1 MRKLLLL
8 LTTASATKGTWQH
21 TSAFDRDLRNNK
33 TKALLELR
41 DRRDSNR
48 DLVQAVKLIH
58 TLRSR
63 TRYWT
68 VFDASTVSGVA
79 GDVWLTARGGARAD
93 SCKSAPCDQLL
104 WKGGTVDALI
114 TSLAPAQLMG
124 RDGISHNLALAVD
137 GDSLIAAG
145 GLYRSPDAS
154 LYKTVQPL
162 HGSDTYEGV
171 EVFGVSSDLQW
182 TRTAVLDGRHAG
194 CVERRSGFGGVCEFD
209 GRLSLALLKNDVLLY
224 ARANTRAEGG
234 GRGVQVARRGRKGGP
249 WSAFAAVDFAGLNN
263 DDQVYFA
270 AINPN
275 PALVEDALVVLA
287 PVARADGPAV
297 NAGTLVA
304 LAPVARAD
312 GSAYVGLA
320 VSCDGIHFSALVP
333 LLNCTGGASLGRA
346 PDHPVDGLL
355 QRGDMVHAFVHRD
368 VPGIALHKG
377 GRQPRPR
384 LVRLDIPAARLAALA
399 RAQFRTLAG
408 CVAVGA

>member
-8 LTTASATKGTWQH
+8 FTIAAATKGTWQH

-48 DLVQAVKLIH
+48 DLVQAVKLVH

-68 VFDASTVSGVA
+68 VFDASTVSGVKD
-79 GDVWLTARGGARAD
+79 DVWLAARGGARAD

-104 WKGGTVDALI
+104 WKGGTVDTLI
-114 TSLAPAQLMG
+114 TSLAPAQLMS

-194 CVERRSGFGGVCEFD
+194 CVERRSGFGGLCEFD

-275 PALVEDALVVLA
+275 PALVEDALV
-287 PVARADGPAV
+287 
-297 NAGTLVA
+297 A
-304 LAPVARAD
+304 LAPVARTD

-408 CVAVGA
+408 CAAVGA